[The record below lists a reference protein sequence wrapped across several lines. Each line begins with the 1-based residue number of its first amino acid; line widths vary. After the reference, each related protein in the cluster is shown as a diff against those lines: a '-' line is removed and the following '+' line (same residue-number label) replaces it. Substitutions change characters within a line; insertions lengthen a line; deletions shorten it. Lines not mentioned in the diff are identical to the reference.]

1 MKNLFCLILLCALSA
16 CQGSSSNIQISI
28 SDAWARATVPG
39 QVVGAAYLS
48 IAAKQDIRLDAVT
61 TPVAESVEIHTMQI
75 QQGVMRMR
83 MLEKLDI
90 PAGKKVTL
98 APGQTHLMLID
109 LKSSLK
115 AGENITL
122 QLSFSHSDGSS
133 QQQTIIAP
141 VLAK

>member
-1 MKNLFCLILLCALSA
+1 MKNLVLLLLLCLLSA
-16 CQGSSSNIQISI
+16 CQDSASKQQVSI

-48 IAAKQDIRLDAVT
+48 IAAKHAISLEAVT
-61 TPVAESVEIHTMQI
+61 SPVAETVEIHTMQM

-90 PAGKKVTL
+90 PAGQKVAL

-109 LKSSLK
+109 LKSPLR
-115 AGENITL
+115 AGEHITL
-122 QLSFSHSDGSS
+122 KLSFSASNGSH
-133 QQQTIIAP
+133 QQQTIVVP

>member
-28 SDAWARATVPG
+28 SEAWARATVPG

-109 LKSSLK
+109 LKSPLK

>member
-109 LKSSLK
+109 LKSPLK

>member
-98 APGQTHLMLID
+98 APGQTHLMLIN
-109 LKSSLK
+109 LKSPLK

>member
-1 MKNLFCLILLCALSA
+1 MSA
-16 CQGSSSNIQISI
+16 CQGSSSNKQIPI

-109 LKSSLK
+109 LKSPLK

>member
-1 MKNLFCLILLCALSA
+1 
-16 CQGSSSNIQISI
+16 
-28 SDAWARATVPG
+28 
-39 QVVGAAYLS
+39 
-48 IAAKQDIRLDAVT
+48 
-61 TPVAESVEIHTMQI
+61 MQI

-98 APGQTHLMLID
+98 APGQTHLMLIN
-109 LKSSLK
+109 LKSPLK

-122 QLSFSHSDGSS
+122 QLSFSHTDGSS

>member
-109 LKSSLK
+109 LKSPLR
-115 AGENITL
+115 AGEHITL
-122 QLSFSHSDGSS
+122 KLSFSASNGSH
-133 QQQTIIAP
+133 QQQTIVVP

>member
-16 CQGSSSNIQISI
+16 CQGSSSNKQISI

-75 QQGVMRMR
+75 QQGVMSMR

-109 LKSSLK
+109 LKSPLK

-122 QLSFSHSDGSS
+122 QLSFSHRDGSS